1 MTKKI
6 IYVLAKMDI
15 DDEYG
20 PETVITR
27 VSTDITNI
35 IDTIPIDEPYYDE
48 VILVLEENTTVDIC
62 DVISFYRNDAAKYF
76 KEHLPHV
83 LNGCD
88 EECDYI
94 HQCLKNWEDKRQH
107 YLDAKKS
114 VEMVEMSAKEEEN
127 ERRE

>member
-1 MTKKI
+1 M
-6 IYVLAKMDI
+6 
-15 DDEYG
+15 
-20 PETVITR
+20 
-27 VSTDITNI
+27 
-35 IDTIPIDEPYYDE
+35 
-48 VILVLEENTTVDIC
+48 ILVLEENTTVDIC

-127 ERRE
+127 ERREYERLKKKFENNPETCTNFKRALENV